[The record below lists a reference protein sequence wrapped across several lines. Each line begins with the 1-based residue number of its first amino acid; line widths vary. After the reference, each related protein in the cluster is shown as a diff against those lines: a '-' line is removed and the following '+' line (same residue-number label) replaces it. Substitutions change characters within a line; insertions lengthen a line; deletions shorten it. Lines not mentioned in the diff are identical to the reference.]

1 LLLADDMPSETI
13 PRLLDLDGSRDGE
26 ETVSWISMVERRG
39 NTAYFGPDGQEAR
52 KAASGLLMGRG
63 DANNRIGP
71 FFILDGANIRGP
83 HDQTD
88 TSAVV

>member
-1 LLLADDMPSETI
+1 MPSETV
-13 PRLLDLDGSRDGE
+13 PSLELMVRETGRNRLLDLDGR
-26 ETVSWISMVERRG
+26 ETR
-39 NTAYFGPDGQEAR
+39 NTAYFGPDGHEAR

-88 TSAVV
+88 TSAVA

>member
-1 LLLADDMPSETI
+1 MPSETV
-13 PRLLDLDGSRDGE
+13 PSLEL
-26 ETVSWISMVERRG
+26 MVRR
-39 NTAYFGPDGQEAR
+39 NTAYFGPDGHEAR

-88 TSAVV
+88 TSAVA